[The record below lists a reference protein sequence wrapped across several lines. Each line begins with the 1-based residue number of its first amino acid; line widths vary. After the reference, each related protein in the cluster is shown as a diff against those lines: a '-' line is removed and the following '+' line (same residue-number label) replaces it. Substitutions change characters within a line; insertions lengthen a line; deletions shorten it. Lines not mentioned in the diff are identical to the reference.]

1 MTYGKNGLSDKEL
14 KKYLSDWNIPGG
26 FDENKYR
33 NYKVLNRFLIP
44 SGLVKYNKKKYY
56 PNIKSIGDIGL
67 NLISNKS
74 EESKII
80 HGIICRIEE
89 YLPLTVYDYYRD
101 ILKYPIQNVNNK
113 RIKIPINQ
121 INENSHVYID
131 HKGSIDILFGTTR
144 NHTTKPS
151 NQFDNWLNSIIKN
164 IIAIFKQDLK
174 EIFNEQMRESI
185 ESLSINKV
193 TTSLC
198 SKGWDTK
205 FNLSPVNPKIKPFSS
220 IGIHPNQK
228 KLVEMYFYIGSDNK
242 LVFRYAE
249 QPDKD
254 LIGKMVPSRNACE
267 YNKFP
272 TFCESIPTAT
282 KINQMTQI
290 YDIVKDLN
298 NKIDENQ
305 NSNQNQVNNENFIIK
320 KKLDEIISKYPDL
333 LKIYDK
339 SFRFGKE
346 VIANFNQIHDKLDN
360 IDSKLNKLDNIDSK
374 LNKLDNIDSK
384 LDESINNDLNQSIK
398 STGQGVMIEK
408 IYNKVRK

>member
-320 KKLDEIISKYPDL
+320 KKI
-333 LKIYDK
+333 
-339 SFRFGKE
+339 R
-346 VIANFNQIHDKLDN
+346 
-360 IDSKLNKLDNIDSK
+360 
-374 LNKLDNIDSK
+374 
-384 LDESINNDLNQSIK
+384 
-398 STGQGVMIEK
+398 
-408 IYNKVRK
+408 